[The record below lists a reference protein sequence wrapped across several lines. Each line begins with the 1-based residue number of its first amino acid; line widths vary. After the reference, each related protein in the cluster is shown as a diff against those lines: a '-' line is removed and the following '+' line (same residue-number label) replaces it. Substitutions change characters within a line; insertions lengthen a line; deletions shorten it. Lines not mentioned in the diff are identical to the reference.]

1 MLAWQLSP
9 MTPSGSLSEFLARL
23 DADERRRF
31 DAAARPIRAVKGQ
44 PIIGQGPGSTDVYFI
59 EDGAFEVLIYSKSG
73 KQVSIRTL
81 RKGDCFGELAALDLG
96 ERSANVVAATD
107 GRLLQLNGA
116 VFKSILEGSPQAAL
130 WLAAH
135 LGGQIR
141 VLTQRVFELSAL
153 NVPSRLHCEL
163 LRLGV
168 QAGVRDNQSRIRPS
182 PTHIELANRIG
193 THREGVTREMRSLV
207 RQGLL
212 DQFRRELVVRDI
224 AELSRLVRN
233 AIGDHSRL
241 PPPRSSGGAA
251 PPPLGPT
258 SSRHP

>member
-1 MLAWQLSP
+1 
-9 MTPSGSLSEFLARL
+9 MTSSGSLSEFVRRL
-23 DADERRRF
+23 NADERRRF
-31 DAAARPIRAVKGQ
+31 EAAAHPVRVSKGQ
-44 PIIGQGPGSTDVYFI
+44 TIIGQGPGSVDVFFI
-59 EDGAFEVLIYSKSG
+59 DDGAFEVLIYSKSG

-81 RKGDCFGELAALDLG
+81 RKGECFGELAALDLG
-96 ERSANVVAATD
+96 ERSANVVAATE
-107 GRLLQLNGA
+107 GRLLQVNGV
-116 VFKSILEGSPQAAL
+116 VFKSILESSPKAAL
-130 WLAAH
+130 WLAAY
-135 LGGQIR
+135 LAGQMR
-141 VLTQRVFELSAL
+141 VLTQRIFELSAL

-168 QAGVRDNQSRIRPS
+168 SAGVRENQSRIRPS

-207 RQGLL
+207 RAGLL
-212 DQFRRELVVRDI
+212 EQFRRELVVRDI

-258 SSRHP
+258 SRHP